1 MDKIADGNFLYLFIV
16 LPLMPVNWLLEAKK
30 WQFLILQTHPLSIG
44 KAFSSVL
51 GGVAIGSMTPNRLGS
66 FIGRLFWLPSD
77 KRLEGT
83 LHTFYSNWAQ
93 LIVTLLIGGFSLT
106 YFLSKGYLSDYISLG
121 SVISYFIILGLFIL
135 LYAFPSSIW
144 KTLKGFFGSIKT
156 QRLDQLLN
164 WEQHHKGKVFLTSL
178 IRYFVFLTQ
187 FVAVI
192 YLFKIEISV
201 FDAFIATSCTF
212 LFTTFVPSLFFGKLI
227 IREHVAYFCYS
238 FFLPAAELPVV
249 VIASLFIW
257 IINIFIPAVSG
268 TILLSQVKKTSAV

>member
-1 MDKIADGNFLYLFIV
+1 
-16 LPLMPVNWLLEAKK
+16 MPVNWLLEAKK
-30 WQFLILQTHPLSIG
+30 WQFLIQQTHPLSIG

-93 LIVTLLIGGFSLT
+93 LIVTLLIGGFSLI
-106 YFLSKGYLSDYISLG
+106 YFLSKGFLTTYISTG
-121 SVISYFIILGLFIL
+121 SVVSYFIILTLFIL

-144 KTLKGFFGSIKT
+144 KTFKGFFGSMKT

-164 WEQHHKGKVFLTSL
+164 WEQHYKGKVFFTSL
-178 IRYFVFLTQ
+178 IRYFVFLSQ

-192 YLFKIEISV
+192 YLFQVDIPILE
-201 FDAFIATSCTF
+201 AFIATSCTF

-238 FFLPAAELPVV
+238 FFLPESELSIV

-257 IINIFIPAVSG
+257 IINIFIPAVCG
-268 TILLSQVKKTSAV
+268 TVLLSQVKKSPIE